1 MLDTHTHT
9 HTHTYIYDCMYLY
22 THKMEYYL
30 VMRKEI
36 LPFVTTWMN
45 LEGLILSEISQ
56 RKKDT

>member
-9 HTHTYIYDCMYLY
+9 HTHTYDCMYLY

-45 LEGLILSEISQ
+45 LEGLILSEIS
-56 RKKDT
+56 